1 MTCAEDNQNTIL
13 PGYDFVDMPR
23 YVDDVVN
30 MDVCTGDQVCR
41 PKYTQGRWY
50 HIYTADAYDCQV
62 ECQNTLDCN
71 MWVFHVFNGQ
81 AGNDNSATLDQCWRG
96 YTNHTEDGVQLTS
109 VRLNGDPFGPGTTAG
124 LVCSNK
130 THPSHSV
137 DSYGY
142 FDQSWIDTVVFNL
155 IFDSNNMIAAQL
167 NNVSTYG
174 LYSVRYNG
182 LYAPTQLDYA
192 FWAEAPSP
200 IGTSDGTDWVG
211 DGGWSTHNTPRIGGH
226 ALLNMWVGAST
237 TDGVVGV
244 SDYDDDDS
252 NYVNHPARRRYEA
265 SIAQCAQ
272 KLNSSHTTNDG
283 MPLTM
288 GEHANSDG
296 LLLDGAQGSVGGL
309 APTLASN
316 HSRLYMFEQ
325 PDTLYFLCVLHEE
338 TPGVV
343 ITTAYP
349 DIMILSSNSA
359 QTVPAMTL
367 LSGLHITQMLP
378 PNVTH

>member
-1 MTCAEDNQNTIL
+1 
-13 PGYDFVDMPR
+13 
-23 YVDDVVN
+23 
-30 MDVCTGDQVCR
+30 
-41 PKYTQGRWY
+41 
-50 HIYTADAYDCQV
+50 
-62 ECQNTLDCN
+62 
-71 MWVFHVFNGQ
+71 MWVFHEVNAQ
-81 AGNDNSATLDQCWRG
+81 AGNADSTRNQCWRG
-96 YTNHTEDGVQLTS
+96 YTYDTNDDVQLTS
-109 VRLNGDPFGPGTTAG
+109 VRSNDDPLGPGTKAG
-124 LVCSNK
+124 LVCSRATSEPEHDVN
-130 THPSHSV
+130 S
-137 DSYGY
+137 DGY
-142 FDQSWIDTVVFNL
+142 FDSSWLDTVAFN
-155 IFDSNNMIAAQL
+155 FNVDSNNMIAAQL

-174 LYSVRYNG
+174 LYSVSYNG

-200 IGTSDGTDWVG
+200 IGTSDGPDWVG

-244 SDYDDDDS
+244 YDDGRS
-252 NYVNHPARRRYEA
+252 EA

-288 GEHANSDG
+288 GEHANSGG

-349 DIMILSSNSA
+349 DIMMLSSNSA
-359 QTVPAMTL
+359 QTVPAMPL
-367 LSGLHITQMLP
+367 FSGLHITHMLP
-378 PNVTH
+378 PHVTH